1 MSENEQKDQD
11 ARLRLT
17 EFEYNHDVIVFD
29 DINDLI
35 YLMTTRLPMLCW
47 LSGLSMWAILSRRI
61 ERT

>member
-1 MSENEQKDQD
+1 MSEKEQKDQD

-17 EFEYNHDVIVFD
+17 EFEYNHDGIAFD

-35 YLMTTRLPMLCW
+35 YLMTTRLPMLC
-47 LSGLSMWAILSRRI
+47 LRGLSMWAILSRRI